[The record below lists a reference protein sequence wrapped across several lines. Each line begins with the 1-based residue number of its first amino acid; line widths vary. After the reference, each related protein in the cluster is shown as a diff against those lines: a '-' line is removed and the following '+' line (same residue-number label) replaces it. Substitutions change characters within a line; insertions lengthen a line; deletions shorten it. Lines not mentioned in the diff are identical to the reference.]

1 MDLKTA
7 GRTAWRQEVKGK
19 QEDHEEV
26 TMVTRDDA
34 VLRGGITTAKQEQR
48 TASSREEDRGR
59 GKER

>member
-48 TASSREEDRGR
+48 TASSREGE
-59 GKER
+59 